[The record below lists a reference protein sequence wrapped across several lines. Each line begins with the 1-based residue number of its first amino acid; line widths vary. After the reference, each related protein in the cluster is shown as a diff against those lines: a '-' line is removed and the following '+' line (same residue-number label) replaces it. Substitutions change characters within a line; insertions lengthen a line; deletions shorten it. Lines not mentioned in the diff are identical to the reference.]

1 MSAFIF
7 RSYTFNEETRTAHFR
22 YGFESGESFEETV
35 TFQVDENYDKALLD
49 KALFLSFVLTGVSYY
64 KAFPSRDAVL
74 PSAIDEWQ
82 AGFFNTVYQE
92 GLGQFAFENNLTRDD
107 LAWFSGTGTQESAV
121 AYSGAGTLSLQSGGK
136 DSLLV
141 ASLLDEFTPWY
152 VANGEYHPELLNTLG
167 SEQLVI
173 SRRTVD
179 VPALLKAKEQGGLN
193 GHVPITY
200 ILSGFALIQA
210 ILLNKQNVLLAI
222 AHEGEEPDAYIADLA
237 VTHQWS
243 KTWKAEQ
250 ALAEYVTRYIS
261 PDLHIGSPLRGYSE
275 LRVAELFVEH
285 SWKTYGH
292 VFSSCNVANYQQ
304 GNDNTSLKWCGNC
317 PKCANSYLLFAPFV
331 ASSELQSLFG
341 GRDLFTSN
349 TLQETFK
356 GLLGID
362 GVAKPFEC
370 IGEIDELRRA
380 YHMSQKREG
389 YASLPFD
396 VPESTFDYLQNY
408 PSQDWATAMLQ

>member
-7 RSYTFNEETRTAHFR
+7 KSYSFDEEERTARFR

-35 TFQVDENYDKALLD
+35 TFQTGSEYDTALLD
-49 KALFLSFVLTGVSYY
+49 KALFLSFILVGVSYY
-64 KAFPSRDAVL
+64 KAFPSRDLVL
-74 PSAIDEWQ
+74 PVPIDEWQ
-82 AGFFNTVYQE
+82 ATFFNSVYQE
-92 GLGQFAFENNLTRDD
+92 GLGQFAFENNLTRED
-107 LAWFSGTGTQESAV
+107 LAWFSGAGDQPTADSYNGTGTLA
-121 AYSGAGTLSLQSGGK
+121 LQSGGK

-141 ASLLDEFTPWY
+141 ASLLDDFTPWY
-152 VANGEYHPELLNTLG
+152 VANGDYHPELLDSLG
-167 SEQLVI
+167 SDPLVI

-179 VPALLKAKEQGGLN
+179 IPSLLAAKEDGGLN

-200 ILSGFALIQA
+200 ILSSLALVQA
-210 ILLNKQNVLLAI
+210 ILLGKQHVLLAI
-222 AHEGEEPDAYIADLA
+222 AHEGEEPDAYIDDLA

-250 ALAEYVTRYIS
+250 ALAEYVARYIS
-261 PDLHIGSPLRGYSE
+261 PELHIGSPLRSYSE
-275 LRVAELFVEH
+275 LCVAELFVEH
-285 SWKTYGH
+285 SWAKYGH

-304 GNDNTSLKWCGNC
+304 GNDNTNLKWCGNC

-331 ASSELQSLFG
+331 DADELGSLFG
-341 GRDLFTSN
+341 GKDLFTSF
-349 TLQETFK
+349 TLEETFK

-380 YHMSQKREG
+380 YHMAQVKGG
-389 YASLPFD
+389 YASLPFE
-396 VPESTFDYLQNY
+396 VPDSSFDYLQAY
-408 PSQDWATAMLQ
+408 PSQGWATSMLQ